1 MIRRK
6 WSPKEIALGGAFLL
20 AVVGLLTFYVWYQT
34 EAVHLGIEISRRE
47 ADIKALRDDILKL
60 ELMKTTL
67 LTPARVDKIAR
78 ADLGLIDPRTG
89 EIIYKDKPAS
99 R

>member
-20 AVVGLLTFYVWYQT
+20 AVIGLLTFYVWYQT
-34 EAVHLGIEISRRE
+34 EAVRLGVQIGQRE
-47 ADIKALRDDILKL
+47 ADIKALRNDILNL
-60 ELMKTTL
+60 ELKKTTL

-78 ADLGLIDPRTG
+78 AELGLVDPRTG
-89 EIIYKDKPAS
+89 EIIYKDKSPS

>member
-1 MIRRK
+1 
-6 WSPKEIALGGAFLL
+6 
-20 AVVGLLTFYVWYQT
+20 
-34 EAVHLGIEISRRE
+34 
-47 ADIKALRDDILKL
+47 
-60 ELMKTTL
+60 L

-78 ADLGLIDPRTG
+78 ADLGLVDPRTG

>member
-6 WSPKEIALGGAFLL
+6 WSPTEIALGGAFLL

-34 EAVHLGIEISRRE
+34 EAVHLGIEISLRE
-47 ADIKALRDDILKL
+47 VEIKTLRDDIRRL
-60 ELMKTTL
+60 ELHKAEL
-67 LTPARVDKIAR
+67 LRSERVEKIAR
-78 ADLGLIDPRTG
+78 EKLGLVDPKPG
-89 EIIYKDKPAS
+89 EIVFKDGPAA

>member
-6 WSPKEIALGGAFLL
+6 WSPKEIALGGVFLL

-34 EAVHLGIEISRRE
+34 AAVHLGIEIGRRE
-47 ADIKALRDDILKL
+47 TEIRTLRDDILKL
-60 ELMKTTL
+60 ELKKTAL

-78 ADLGLIDPRTG
+78 ADLGLVDPRTG